1 MQTLTVFTPTYN
13 RADLLPR
20 GYQALLRQTSH
31 DFCWLIIDD
40 GSKDNTRELV
50 RSWFESASM
59 VEEGDHIRGVL
70 KDAPWLQI
78 HYCYKENGGLH
89 TGYNKAIELM
99 DTELCV
105 CIDSDDYMPD
115 DAVEI
120 ILRKWGKYNDGL
132 IAGLVG
138 LDYTIHGERLGAEFP
153 EGKKIHYIELDQDK
167 RYKYDNKIVLR
178 ADLLK
183 KVAPQPTYNGERN
196 FNPMYMILKVDQRY
210 PFVLI
215 NDNLCYVE
223 YQESGMAANIY
234 KQYVNSANSFCALRC
249 LYLSLEYTTCTFKL
263 KNILHLSSSVI
274 IAKDLKWLN
283 KCNYPILGYIML
295 PLGFLLSRYVIY
307 KSNKL
312 CNIKE

>member
-59 VEEGDHIRGVL
+59 VEEGDHIRGVS

-115 DAVEI
+115 DAVEKI
-120 ILRKWGKYNDGL
+120 ND
-132 IAGLVG
+132 IWNSISDKTDVAGIVA
-138 LDYTIHGERLGAEFP
+138 LDY
-153 EGKKIHYIELDQDK
+153 
-167 RYKYDNKIVLR
+167 YDNLSTPIGGFFSKDRIKCHVMDISSVLNHRGDTKIVCRTGLMKLYWPM
-178 ADLLK
+178 D
-183 KVAPQPTYNGERN
+183 VFEGEKN
-196 FNPMYMILKVDQRY
+196 FNPFYYYLKIDELYRY
-210 PFVLI
+210 YIV
-215 NDNLCYVE
+215 NENLCFVD
-223 YQESGMAANIY
+223 YQDTGMTANIFRQY
-234 KQYVNSANSFCALRC
+234 KNSPRSFACYREEILRQKRLPFTLRFKNAIHFGSSIMYTKEYYRLFRMPSPTMKLMAFPLSVLLHIFVNH
-249 LYLSLEYTTCTFKL
+249 K
-263 KNILHLSSSVI
+263 
-274 IAKDLKWLN
+274 AK
-283 KCNYPILGYIML
+283 
-295 PLGFLLSRYVIY
+295 
-307 KSNKL
+307 
-312 CNIKE
+312 